1 MVNFT
6 GVMKI
11 HGRYL
16 NTQAITTWEQ
26 RGRLNLD
33 DGYVHLKYNAGGDKQ
48 GIYDIVGYSAEEV
61 KDKFLE
67 AERTGFSTIRTGFST
82 IA

>member
-11 HGRYL
+11 HGRYF
-16 NTQAITTWEQ
+16 NTQAITTWEHK
-26 RGRLNLD
+26 GRYDLR
-33 DGYVHLKYNAGGDKQ
+33 LKYNAGDDDK
-48 GIYDIVGYSAEEV
+48 GIFDIVGHSAEEF

-67 AERTGFSTIRTGFST
+67 AERTGFSTI
-82 IA
+82 A